1 MTLAGLVVTACGDAA
16 PPSGRG
22 TLSMAPGPSPA
33 PTPAPAPPPEP
44 VTSGLKDIAA
54 TRNLRF
60 GSAYAWS
67 APGADAGSFANPD
80 YAALIERDCSIL
92 VPENELKWQFI
103 QPSEAPANFTKF
115 DAMIDYA
122 ERRRI
127 AVRGHNLLW
136 HQPKWMPRWTET
148 LDYGQRP
155 AAEGERVLTG
165 HIRTV
170 MRRYKA
176 RIASWDVVNEAVNP
190 ADATLY
196 TTALSRAIGG
206 AEPTL
211 DLAFRT
217 AREEAPGAQLVYNDY
232 MSWEPGNDKHRAGVL
247 ALLRGFKTRGVP
259 VDALG
264 VQSHIGLFEAGD
276 VTTLI
281 GRYAPAWR
289 AFLDEVTGMGYALIV
304 TELDVRDN
312 ALPVDIA
319 VRDRA
324 VADYAR
330 GYLDMMFNY
339 PQLRDV
345 LVWGLSDRYS
355 WLQSFE
361 PRADGAKRRP
371 CPYDDQFHAK
381 PLRSQIAAALSG
393 MVTM

>member
-1 MTLAGLVVTACGDAA
+1 MALAGLAVTACGE
-16 PPSGRG
+16 
-22 TLSMAPGPSPA
+22 
-33 PTPAPAPPPEP
+33 APAPPTRRGALRMAPGSTP
-44 VTSGLKDIAA
+44 DPPPPPPPRGTSALGLKDVAA
-54 TRNLRF
+54 TRNMRF

-67 APGADAGSFANPD
+67 KPGADAGSFANPD
-80 YAALIERDCSIL
+80 YAALIERECSIL

-103 QPSEAPANFTKF
+103 QPTEAAPDFTKF

-122 ERRRI
+122 DKHAV

-148 LDYGQRP
+148 HDYGDRTE
-155 AAEGERVLTG
+155 AEGRRVLID

-170 MRRYKA
+170 MRRYKG

-190 ADATLY
+190 ADAALY
-196 TTALSRAIGG
+196 STALSRAIGG
-206 AEPTL
+206 AEATL

-217 AREEAPGAQLVYNDY
+217 AREEAPDAQLVYNDY
-232 MSWEPGNDKHRAGVL
+232 MSWEPGNEKHRAGVL
-247 ALLRGFKTRGVP
+247 ALLRGFKARKVP

-264 VQSHIGLFEAGD
+264 VQSHIGLFEPGD
-276 VTTLI
+276 AATLI

-289 AFLDEVTGMGYALIV
+289 AFLDEVTAMGYALIV
-304 TELDVRDN
+304 TELDVRGN
-312 ALPVDIA
+312 ALPVDFA

-324 VADYAR
+324 IAEYAR
-330 GYLDMMFNY
+330 GYLDVMFNY

-345 LVWGLSDRYS
+345 LVWGMSDRYS

-361 PRADGAKRRP
+361 PRQDGAKRRP
-371 CPYDDQFHAK
+371 CPYDDQFHVK

-393 MVTM
+393 TAAM